1 MKYFSFR
8 KIKMISFTKI
18 KSDSFSFTKSIFKI
32 FTKIK
37 FTLIK
42 LNPLVNI
49 KLISKKKNNL
59 LYIWSGLFKN
69 YFSLTKSIFKMKI
82 LLIYKIKLI

>member
-1 MKYFSFR
+1 
-8 KIKMISFTKI
+8 MISFTKI

-59 LYIWSGLFKN
+59 LYI
-69 YFSLTKSIFKMKI
+69 
-82 LLIYKIKLI
+82 